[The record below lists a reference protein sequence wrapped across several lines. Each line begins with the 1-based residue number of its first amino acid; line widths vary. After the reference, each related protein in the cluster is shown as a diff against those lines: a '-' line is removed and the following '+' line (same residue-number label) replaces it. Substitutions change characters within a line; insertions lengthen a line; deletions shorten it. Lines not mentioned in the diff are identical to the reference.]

1 MCLFLGATAQK
12 DLRGLG
18 TRSSSEAKGKAETE
32 NKNGGCISYTRDM
45 RTHVKRTHVSTYTPH
60 FCLPAREQKT
70 LSHLYTLVSV
80 S

>member
-1 MCLFLGATAQK
+1 MCLFLGAIAQK

-32 NKNGGCISYTRDM
+32 SKDGGCISYTRDM
-45 RTHVKRTHVSTYTPH
+45 HSHVKHTRVHIHTPLLSSSRRTENP
-60 FCLPAREQKT
+60 
-70 LSHLYTLVSV
+70 SHLDTLVSV